1 MIIRKAKE
9 EDYNGID
16 ELVNQLLELHLVN
29 RPDMYVKLKHPL
41 SLDEF
46 NNFISSN
53 RKIVLVAEDD
63 SKLIGFGIVTIMN
76 NSGMVKNRKVA
87 LLDNIYVVKEQR
99 GKGVGSNLLSN
110 LRNLSKD
117 KGAKRM
123 DLVVWS
129 FNTKAIEFYKKNGM
143 AIQRYILEDNI
154 NN

>member
-16 ELVNQLLELHLVN
+16 ELVKQLLELHLVN

-87 LLDNIYVVKEQR
+87 LLDNLYVVKERR

-143 AIQRYILEDNI
+143 TIQRYILEDNI